1 MKMIVGAALHVCM
14 VTKWHEKVAPSQEIV
29 RLITPVKK
37 NLYTT
42 CQFYTSVHVR
52 IKQMRYNIII
62 SEI

>member
-1 MKMIVGAALHVCM
+1 MKMIVGCSPTCLYGDDMA
-14 VTKWHEKVAPSQEIV
+14 WESPSQEIV
-29 RLITPVKK
+29 WLITPVKK

-62 SEI
+62 SEM